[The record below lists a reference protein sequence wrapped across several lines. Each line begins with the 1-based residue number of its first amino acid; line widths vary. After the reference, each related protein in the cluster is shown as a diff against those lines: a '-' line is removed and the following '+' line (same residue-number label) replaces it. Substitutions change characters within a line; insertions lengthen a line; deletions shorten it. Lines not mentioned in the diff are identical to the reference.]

1 MAKYLYSVRRV
12 VAWCNRLLTNQTT
25 SNMTN
30 KGNIGVTSDN
40 IFPVIKK
47 FLYSDHEIFLRELI
61 SNAVDA
67 TQKLKTLSSVGEAKG
82 DLGDTRVRVLI
93 DKDKH
98 TLIVR
103 DHGIGMTAEEVDKY
117 INQIAFSGA
126 EEFVNKYKDKAEA
139 IIGHFG
145 LGFYSAFMVSDKVEI
160 FSLSY
165 KEDAKAVH
173 WSCDGTPEYTM
184 EETIKADRGTDIVLH
199 INDEFKQYLEDA
211 TIEGLLKKYC
221 KFLPVEI
228 AFGKKKEWKDGKQVE
243 TGEDN
248 IINDVNP
255 AWTRKPSEL
264 TDEDYDKFYH
274 ELYPDQMDEPLFH
287 IHLNVD
293 YPFHL
298 TGILY
303 FPKIKNNLDI
313 HRNKI
318 QLYCNQVF
326 VTDEVENI
334 VPQYLTL
341 LHGVI
346 DSPDIPLNVSRS
358 YLQSDNNVKKISNHI
373 TKKVA
378 DKLAEIFKNN
388 REDFEKKWDDI
399 KLFIQYG
406 MLSDDKFYDR
416 AVGFALMKNIEGKY
430 FTLDEY
436 KAKVKDNQ
444 TDKNGDLIL
453 LYAQDADASY
463 AYIERAKEKGYDVLL
478 MDGELDVHAMSQFEQ
493 KSYGDGTDESKKG
506 VIRFVRVDSDV
517 IENLISKAD
526 KAAVNL
532 SAADEDALRYTFET
546 QLPKTDKTNYV
557 VSLEAVSADA
567 LPVFLTQNEFMRRMK
582 EMSAHQQGMSFYGQM
597 PDQYNLVINTANPK
611 VAALLQDINTA
622 CTDKTTPLL
631 EQIAAKQKE
640 EDDLRAAQK
649 DKKEAD
655 LTQEEKDAVTNVT
668 KELAA
673 LRQQLKEQYGEY
685 AKVSD
690 KVHQLIDI
698 AMLASGQLKGEA
710 LAKFVSRS
718 VEML

>member
-1 MAKYLYSVRRV
+1 MA
-12 VAWCNRLLTNQTT
+12 
-25 SNMTN
+25 N

-67 TQKLKTLSSVGEAKG
+67 TQKLKTLAGVGDIKG

-93 DKDKH
+93 DKKKG
-98 TLIVR
+98 TLTVR

-145 LGFYSAFMVSDKVEI
+145 LGFYSAFMVADKVEI
-160 FSLSY
+160 FSQSY
-165 KEDAKAVH
+165 QEDAEAVH

-184 EETIKADRGTDIVLH
+184 EDTIKADRGTDIVLH
-199 INDEFKQYLEDA
+199 INEDFKQYLEDA

-228 AFGKKKEWKDGKQVE
+228 AFGKKKDWKDGKQVE
-243 TGEDN
+243 AGEDN

-255 AWTRKPSEL
+255 AWMRKPADL
-264 TDEDYDKFYH
+264 TDEDYGKFYH
-274 ELYPDQMDEPLFH
+274 ELYPNLMDEPLFH

-334 VPQYLTL
+334 VPEYLTL

-388 REDFEKKWDDI
+388 REDFENKWDDI

-406 MLSDDKFYDR
+406 MLSDEKFYDR
-416 AVGFALMKNIEGKY
+416 AVGFALLKNIEGKY

-436 KAKVKDNQ
+436 KAKVKENQ

-453 LYAQDADASY
+453 LYVQDADASY

-493 KSYGDGTDESKKG
+493 KSFGNGSDESKKDT
-506 VIRFVRVDSDV
+506 IRFVRVDSDV
-517 IENLISKAD
+517 IENLINKAD

-532 SAADEDALRYTFET
+532 SEADEDALRYTFET

-597 PDQYNLVINTANPK
+597 PDQYNMVINTANPK

-622 CTDKTTPLL
+622 CGEKTAMLI
-631 EQIAAKQKE
+631 EQITAKQKE
-640 EDDLRAAQK
+640 ENDLRAAQK

-655 LTQEEKDAVTNVT
+655 LTQEEKDAVTNIT
-668 KELAA
+668 KEVAA

-685 AKVSD
+685 ATASD

-698 AMLASGQLKGEA
+698 AMLASGQLKGES
-710 LAKFVSRS
+710 LAKFVNRS

>member
-1 MAKYLYSVRRV
+1 
-12 VAWCNRLLTNQTT
+12 
-25 SNMTN
+25 MT
-30 KGNIGVTSDN
+30 KGNIGVTSQN
-40 IFPVIKK
+40 IFPIIKK
-47 FLYSDHEIFLRELI
+47 FLYSDHEIFLRELV

-67 TQKLKTLSSVGEAKG
+67 TQKLKTLASVGEAKG
-82 DLGDTRVRVLI
+82 ELGDTRVRVLI
-93 DKDKH
+93 DKNKK
-98 TLIVR
+98 TLTVQ

-126 EEFVNKYKDKAEA
+126 EEFVNKYKDNAAA

-145 LGFYSAFMVSDKVEI
+145 LGFYSAFMVADKVEI

-165 KEDAKAVH
+165 QEDAKAVH
-173 WSCDGTPEYTM
+173 WSCDGSPEYNM

-199 INDEFKQYLEDA
+199 INEEYAQYLEDA
-211 TIEGLLKKYC
+211 TVEGLLTKYC

-228 AFGKKKEWKDGKQVE
+228 AFGQKKEWKDGKQVE
-243 TGEDN
+243 TGEEN

-255 AWTRKPSEL
+255 AWTRKPADL
-264 TDEDYDKFYH
+264 TEEDYKTFYQQ
-274 ELYPDQMDEPLFH
+274 LYPHQMDEPLFH

-293 YPFHL
+293 YPFNL

-303 FPKIKNNLDI
+303 FPRIKNNIDI
-313 HRNKI
+313 QRNKI

-358 YLQSDNNVKKISNHI
+358 YLQSDNNVKKISSHI

-378 DKLAEIFKNN
+378 DKLAELFRSD

-406 MLSDDKFYDR
+406 MLSDEKFYDR
-416 AVGFALMKNIEGKY
+416 AVGFALLKNLDSKY
-430 FTLDEY
+430 FTFEEY
-436 KAKVKDNQ
+436 KEQVKEAQ
-444 TDKNGDLIL
+444 TDKNGDLII

-463 AYIERAKEKGYDVLL
+463 AYIQRAKEKGFDVLL

-493 KSYGDGTDESKKG
+493 KSFESADGGKLA
-506 VIRFVRVDSDV
+506 VRFVRVDSDV
-517 IENLISKAD
+517 IENIIQKED
-526 KAAVNL
+526 KAEVTLTEN
-532 SAADEDALRYTFET
+532 EENALRYSFET
-546 QLPKTDKTNYV
+546 LLPKTDKTRYD

-582 EMSAHQQGMSFYGQM
+582 EMSAHQQGMSFYGNM
-597 PDQYNLVINTANPK
+597 PDQYNLVINTANDK
-611 VAALLQDINTA
+611 IKALLEEITSA
-622 CTDKTTPLL
+622 CAEGTTSLL
-631 EQIAAKQKE
+631 EQLAAKQAE
-640 EDDLRAAQK
+640 EKTLQEAQK
-649 DKKEAD
+649 GKKDAD
-655 LTQEEKDAVTNVT
+655 LTQEEKDAVTNIT

-673 LRQQLKEQYGEY
+673 IKQQLKEQYAAY
-685 AKVSD
+685 ATTSD
-690 KVHQLIDI
+690 KLHQLIDI
-698 AMLASGQLKGEA
+698 AMLAAGQLKGEA
-710 LAKFVSRS
+710 LAKFVNRS
-718 VEML
+718 VELL